1 MKVVKF
7 EGNLLDDE
15 QVYIDD
21 PVKVYLAE
29 VDQVP
34 PLTRAEEILCIQHIR
49 AGDQEA
55 LSAGTRLAE
64 ANLHLV
70 VAIAERYRKG
80 DIHILDLIQKGNEG
94 LLHALQT
101 LSEDDQVSFAEQAT
115 PHIEKAIKRAIAFQ
129 NRSGPSIETTL
140 ERNAADCG
148 KFEMPRAE
156 FDQAESQIIEPGE
169 PQ

>member
-1 MKVVKF
+1 MKIVKL

-29 VDQVP
+29 VDKVP
-34 PLTRAEEILCIQHIR
+34 PLTRPEEILCIQAIR

-55 LSAGTRLAE
+55 LSAGKRLGE

-70 VAIAERYRKG
+70 VAIAERYRKD

-115 PHIEKAIKRAIAFQ
+115 PHIERAIKRAIA
-129 NRSGPSIETTL
+129 SPE
-140 ERNAADCG
+140 
-148 KFEMPRAE
+148 
-156 FDQAESQIIEPGE
+156 QIRPVHRDNT
-169 PQ
+169 

>member
-1 MKVVKF
+1 MG
-7 EGNLLDDE
+7 GNLLDDE

-29 VDQVP
+29 VDKVP

-55 LSAGTRLAE
+55 GSSGTRLAE

-70 VAIAERYRKG
+70 VAIAERYRKD
-80 DIHILDLIQKGNEG
+80 DIHILDLIQNGNEG

-115 PHIEKAIKRAIAFQ
+115 PHIENAIKRAIAF
-129 NRSGPSIETTL
+129 PE
-140 ERNAADCG
+140 
-148 KFEMPRAE
+148 
-156 FDQAESQIIEPGE
+156 QIRPVHRDNT
-169 PQ
+169 